1 MSVDRKTYNDKKCKE
16 HFRGYAK
23 KKLFCLKISFI
34 ALFRSIMAPILKH
47 RYFANCWHFF
57 NSLLLNNFV
66 HILLVAEKTCTEIH

>member
-47 RYFANCWHFF
+47 RYFANC
-57 NSLLLNNFV
+57 
-66 HILLVAEKTCTEIH
+66 